1 MRGKRPKASLPGA
14 FRLLGMT
21 GQHGAE
27 QSTESSRCQL
37 TSRRRLTHVYSA
49 LMESLTEKG

>member
-1 MRGKRPKASLPGA
+1 MRGKRPKAWLPGA
-14 FRLLGMT
+14 FRLLGVT